1 MLGRDTL
8 SRMNKWFTFM
18 SRPWKKHSDFVF
30 GVFCRKDAIYLIQ
43 LKKGRNSWIENETVR
58 LSFLPETESDIEH
71 RELQAERIST
81 ELKIRGWKPEPV
93 ALCITLDEAFTATTQ
108 IPNIPTEEMT
118 AAIHW
123 ELASLHNFEGK
134 EFRSAHLQYPNS
146 EGQWSAAIPK
156 DVSDSWKAAFK
167 NNDLELAAL
176 TVMPPFLRSC
186 CSTKEMELIIK
197 DTVIATNHDP
207 DHAFYETG
215 GWEALY
221 AAETLCFPQVFTAD
235 FLSEERASSS
245 GWNWKSLSITAVS
258 IAFVI
263 IFSCFLWDQYQLF
276 AARKALNLQE
286 NQLALLQPRQTEKKL
301 LEEALSRIAVKQK
314 HLIRLTGESF
324 PWRSILIHLG
334 TMTTDGVWLTDIT
347 RVSRDTLE
355 IKGKALHYESL
366 AEFLQKFETD
376 RTFFPQPPL
385 LQSSKAERGSDNQIT
400 ICFSLQMNL
409 VSGVDHHGTTGS

>member
-8 SRMNKWFTFM
+8 SRMNELFTFM

-30 GVFCRKDAIYLIQ
+30 GIFCRKNAIFLIQ
-43 LKKGRNSWIENETVR
+43 LKKDKNSWIENETVL
-58 LSFLPETESDIEH
+58 LSFLPETESDAEC

-81 ELKIRGWKPEPV
+81 ELKTRGWKSEPV
-93 ALCITLDEAFTATTQ
+93 ALCISLDEVFTATIQ
-108 IPNIPTEEMT
+108 VPDIPAEEMT

-123 ELASLHNFEGK
+123 ELASLHDFEGK
-134 EFRSAHLQYPNS
+134 EFRSTHLKYPNN

-156 DVSDSWKAAFK
+156 DVSDSWEAAFK
-167 NNDLELAAL
+167 SNDLELAAL

-186 CSTKEMELIIK
+186 CRAKEMELIIK
-197 DTVIATNHDP
+197 DNVIAANHDP
-207 DHAFYETG
+207 DSTFYESG

-221 AAETLCFPQVFTAD
+221 AAESLCFPQTFTAD

-245 GWNWKSLSITAVS
+245 GWSWKSLSITAVS
-258 IAFVI
+258 FASIL

-276 AARKALNLQE
+276 AAREALTQQE
-286 NQLALLQPRQTEKKL
+286 NQLALLQPRQAEKKL
-301 LEEALSRIAVKQK
+301 LEDALSRIAVKQK
-314 HLIRLTGESF
+314 HLIRLTGENF
-324 PWRSILIHLG
+324 PWRSIFIHLG

-385 LQSSKAERGSDNQIT
+385 LHASKAERGSDNQIT
-400 ICFSLQMNL
+400 ICFSLQLNL
-409 VSGVDHHGTTGS
+409 ASGVDHHGTTGS